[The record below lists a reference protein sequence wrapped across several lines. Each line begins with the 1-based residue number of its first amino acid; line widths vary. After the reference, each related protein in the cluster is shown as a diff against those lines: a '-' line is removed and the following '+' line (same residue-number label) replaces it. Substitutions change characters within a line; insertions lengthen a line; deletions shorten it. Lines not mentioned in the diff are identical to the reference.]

1 MLNADLR
8 IVLAMIG
15 KVKKALVFIFAF
27 LTFMVIIPIL
37 CVLLGF
43 FIDGLLGFANLM
55 IGHPA
60 LRISISIILLAVGA
74 YLTIASNLYLY
85 RFGDGF
91 AWGDVFEEHETKTLV
106 TDGPFKYTRNPMLLG
121 YALIISAV
129 GLLVNS
135 LSTAL
140 IIPLLLIIGEGI
152 WIKRI
157 EEPRLERRFGREYL
171 EYKREVP
178 FLIPRIPRRVMY
190 HKEKGMSEKS
200 P

>member
-15 KVKKALVFIFAF
+15 RVMKALVFIFAF

-43 FIDGLLGFANLM
+43 FIDGLLGFTNPM
-55 IGHPA
+55 IGRPV

-91 AWGDVFEEHETKTLV
+91 AWGDVSRSTKQ
-106 TDGPFKYTRNPMLLG
+106 
-121 YALIISAV
+121 
-129 GLLVNS
+129 
-135 LSTAL
+135 
-140 IIPLLLIIGEGI
+140 
-152 WIKRI
+152 
-157 EEPRLERRFGREYL
+157 RL
-171 EYKREVP
+171 
-178 FLIPRIPRRVMY
+178 
-190 HKEKGMSEKS
+190 
-200 P
+200 